1 MFHAA
6 RYLLTLHKCCH
17 NDVIAENKE
26 CLPNPC
32 VHGECV
38 DNIDGYVCICQ
49 AGFTGNNCQTSQYI
63 CLENGSHFHHSSQ
76 PTIDSIIQPYIH
88 LSYRPSIQPY
98 TRFSI
103 HIVQE

>member
-17 NDVIAENKE
+17 NDVIAENNE
-26 CLPNPC
+26 CLSNPC

-49 AGFTGNNCQTSQYI
+49 AGFTGNNCQTSQSIGLENWSRHLFRKIGLTI
-63 CLENGSHFHHSSQ
+63 CLENWPHHLFRKLVS
-76 PTIDSIIQPYIH
+76 P
-88 LSYRPSIQPY
+88 
-98 TRFSI
+98 F
-103 HIVQE
+103 V